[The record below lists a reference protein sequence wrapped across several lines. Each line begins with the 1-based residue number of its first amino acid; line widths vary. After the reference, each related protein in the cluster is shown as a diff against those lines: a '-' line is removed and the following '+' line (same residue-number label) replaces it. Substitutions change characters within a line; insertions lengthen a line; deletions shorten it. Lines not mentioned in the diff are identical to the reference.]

1 MRTLRP
7 ALTALLSLV
16 LPSPRR
22 FLRRAG
28 SRGADSRCW
37 RRRSRRQGCLRAVAS
52 SSGRCAA
59 ARPSQAVG
67 RRRWPC
73 AATLRSGSSRTRDGR
88 VSPSWRGPSPRRSL
102 LATSRL
108 RRRTPSGCSTASA
121 RSACLPRPGLSPQPS
136 VRAGTAGRAARRPR
150 AGCSRRCAACG
161 CAGGGRRRCCRR
173 ARKAT
178 LTSTSDGTGGLSRP
192 AARASGSTLG
202 LLSRWLAQR
211 GPSTRWSRSTLL
223 RAGGAAMPWRC
234 WRPWRRRASSRT
246 R

>member
-161 CAGGGRRRCCRR
+161 
-173 ARKAT
+173 
-178 LTSTSDGTGGLSRP
+178 
-192 AARASGSTLG
+192 
-202 LLSRWLAQR
+202 WLAQR